1 MMLTQ
6 GVSRLPRRVHRRVPA
21 LLDRRETCDTPITH
35 LLVLVLVLGLL
46 ALIRICVTALRI
58 TLCVWGAAT
67 FIAFIFIENVIM
79 RYSSSP
85 GAGLAAAAARGPSG
99 GG

>member
-1 MMLTQ
+1 MFHAYPGEFIGECPLCWI
-6 GVSRLPRRVHRRVPA
+6 GVRLA
-21 LLDRRETCDTPITH
+21 TLLSLIV
-35 LLVLVLVLGLL
+35 LVLVLVLGLL

-99 GG
+99 GE

>member
-1 MMLTQ
+1 MFHAYPGEFIGECPLCWI
-6 GVSRLPRRVHRRVPA
+6 GVRLA
-21 LLDRRETCDTPITH
+21 TLLSLI
-35 LLVLVLVLGLL
+35 VLVLGLL

-67 FIAFIFIENVIM
+67 FIAFIFIENLIM

>member
-35 LLVLVLVLGLL
+35 RLFVLGLL

>member
-6 GVSRLPRRVHRRVPA
+6 GVSRLPWRVHRRVPA
-21 LLDRRETCDTPITH
+21 LLIGVRLAT
-35 LLVLVLVLGLL
+35 LLSLIVLVLVLGLL

-99 GG
+99 AG